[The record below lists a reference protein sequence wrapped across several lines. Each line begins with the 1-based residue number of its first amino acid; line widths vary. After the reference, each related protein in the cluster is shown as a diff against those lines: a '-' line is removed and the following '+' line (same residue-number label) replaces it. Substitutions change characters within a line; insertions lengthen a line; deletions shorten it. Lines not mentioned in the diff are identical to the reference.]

1 MPLHLHVILDTY
13 FLHQS
18 LGFHYIS
25 KIAMSINLYA
35 KWHIEVSIKILL
47 KPECH
52 AHMVSE
58 KKWEVKQNEIKFTK
72 RGLSASAWRQHCA
85 ASLSLPFSIYALA
98 KFDHASQKLGRS
110 CRQVSKIE
118 INEPPKLD
126 ADIQGHGECNI
137 WARYIKIY
145 IIQKISD

>member
-58 KKWEVKQNEIKFTK
+58 KEWEVKTK
-72 RGLSASAWRQHCA
+72 S
-85 ASLSLPFSIYALA
+85 
-98 KFDHASQKLGRS
+98 
-110 CRQVSKIE
+110 
-118 INEPPKLD
+118 N
-126 ADIQGHGECNI
+126 
-137 WARYIKIY
+137 KIY
-145 IIQKISD
+145 QKRVKCKCLTTTLCCLIKSSF